1 MAGALLLNLAGW
13 SEADWADEVRRIAPD
28 RDVRVASAP
37 GNLDDVAYALAW
49 KPEAGL
55 LARLPELKL
64 IVSAGAGI
72 DHLASDPDLPDV
84 PVVRF
89 VDPDLTMR
97 MSEYVVLH
105 VLLHHRQ
112 QRTYD
117 AFQDERVW
125 RELPQAAA
133 NEMRIGIMGLGV
145 LGQDAARKL
154 AALGFQVAGWSRSAK
169 VIDGIDCYA
178 GPDELDAFLAR
189 TDMLVCLLPA
199 TVETVGLLDLDLF
212 RKLAKGGPLPGPV
225 LINAGRG
232 AVQNEADIL
241 VALDEGS
248 LYAATLDVF
257 HEEPLSE
264 RSPLWTHARV
274 TITPHNASVSD
285 ARAVSRFA
293 LRQIAAFEA
302 GEPLQHV
309 VDLRRGY

>member
-1 MAGALLLNLAGW
+1 MAGALLLNLTGW
-13 SEADWADEVRRIAPD
+13 SEADWADEIRRTAAG
-28 RDVRVASAP
+28 RDVRLASAP
-37 GNLDDVAYALAW
+37 GNLDDIAYALAW

-117 AFQDERVW
+117 AFQEERVW

-133 NEMRIGIMGLGV
+133 SEMRVGIMGLGV

-154 AALGFQVAGWSRSAK
+154 AGLGFQVAGWSRSAK
-169 VIDGIDCYA
+169 VIDGIDSYA
-178 GPDELDAFLAR
+178 GSDELDAFLAR

-199 TVETVGLLDLDLF
+199 TAETVGLLDLDLF
-212 RKLAKGGPLPGPV
+212 RKLAKDGPLPGPV

-309 VDLRRGY
+309 VDLGRGY